1 MKTLSALATTMFLLI
16 FLAAAPAFPQDD
28 AKPDAKAGQ
37 QEDKERNKNPDKN
50 KDKSRE
56 NDKGAKPGDAAKS
69 DEGRRGQEQPAT
81 RPDEGRR
88 QNDNRQ
94 PEASRPQEQRP
105 AQEMDR
111 GHEQRQAQRGK
122 HIPDDKFRASF
133 GREHVF
139 HVRREQVVNTPQ
151 PVVVYGGYSF
161 QLVEAWPADWGFDDD
176 VYVDYMDDG
185 YYLIDPVHPGIRI
198 AVFIAE

>member
-1 MKTLSALATTMFLLI
+1 MRTLATLAMTTLLLI
-16 FLAAAPAFPQDD
+16 FLATAPAYSQDD
-28 AKPDAKAGQ
+28 AKPEAKEGQ
-37 QEDKERNKNPDKN
+37 QQDEKN
-50 KDKSRE
+50 KDK
-56 NDKGAKPGDAAKS
+56 DKKDKEARP
-69 DEGRRGQEQPAT
+69 GQEQPAA
-81 RPDEGRR
+81 RPDGRKPEER
-88 QNDNRQ
+88 KNDERAPKQNENRQ